1 MTPHKYYCEE
11 KEALVVSGFAPPVS
25 VHPAL
30 RSVRIR
36 IAVVMMMVVLLDCIK
51 IELWC
56 EYLRVVVSRYN
67 HVRWIV
73 GIDCL

>member
-51 IELWC
+51 IELWW
-56 EYLRVVVSRYN
+56 EYLRIVVSCYG
-67 HVRWIV
+67 HAGWSV
-73 GIDCL
+73 GIDRL